1 MNAVTFL
8 GQDKINELRSGG
20 MDDFAIR
27 DYAKSEYGKVAGRVK
42 GGNLSLEEQ
51 SDPHVQMYLKNE
63 AMRVKPKANINEVNS
78 LINEKGLDEQ
88 ILPFASTL
96 KSVGASAL
104 ASTANSLFDLQSD
117 YKKDIAN
124 AKGEEATKSAV
135 NNALSRFDNSAPML
149 FNSEDKKKNKE
160 NFLNQISDLIAKNGE
175 YDGLSMS
182 DGKLYLDKKGA
193 LIPLDDGVIKQ
204 IGRIMRDN
212 AGSVLGALGVVF
224 N

>member
-27 DYAKSEYGKVAGRVK
+27 DYAKGEYDKVGQRVK

-51 SDPHVQMYLKNE
+51 SDPHVQMYLRNE

-135 NNALSRFDNSAPML
+135 NNALSRFDNSSPML

-212 AGSVLGALGVVF
+212 AGSILGALGGCF
-224 N
+224 